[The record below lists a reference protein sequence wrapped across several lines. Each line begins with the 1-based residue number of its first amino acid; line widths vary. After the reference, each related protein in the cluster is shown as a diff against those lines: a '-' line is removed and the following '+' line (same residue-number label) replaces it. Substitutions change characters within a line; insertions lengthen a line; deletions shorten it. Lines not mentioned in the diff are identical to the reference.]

1 MPLFMVE
8 AVDPN
13 GKKVRKLFETDED
26 TLFIYLQFSNL
37 TPIKVKTLPK
47 VFKYLNIR
55 KLGSRV
61 KRAEIIEVLENLHL
75 IVKSGLPLS
84 TGILDLAEDAQNP
97 ALKDM
102 LYDIALKI
110 QGGMSLSNAVEQYKD
125 IFTDVVISL
134 FKIGEE
140 TGALDRTLRDAAEHL
155 RRIEDLISKTK
166 QALIYPVFAL
176 TAVFGALIFWTVYVM
191 PKLVKMFEDM
201 GIELP
206 AVTRGF
212 MQVAEFL
219 KGYGMFI
226 LGFIVISFILIKIMK
241 KKNEKV
247 RLFFDRLNLK
257 LPVIGVILKNFYYA
271 FFSEYLRLMISAG
284 LPLNRSLEIMGHN
297 LRNFVFK
304 KAILNVRSKIEEGFG
319 LSVAIKEEGIFSPL
333 VVRMISVGEQTGG
346 LEEQLKY
353 ISDYYY
359 YKVDY
364 ISQNIAKMIE
374 PIVISIVGVFLMIIM
389 VSLISPIFD
398 LITKL
403 ST

>member
-8 AVDPN
+8 AVDQS
-13 GKKVRKLFETDED
+13 GKKVRKVFDTDEN
-26 TLFIYLQFSNL
+26 TLFVYLQFSNL
-37 TPIKVKTLPK
+37 TPVRVKSLPEF
-47 VFKYLNIR
+47 FKYLNIR
-55 KLGSRV
+55 KIFKKV
-61 KRAEIIEVLENLHL
+61 KRSEIIEVLENLHL

-97 ALKDM
+97 ALKDI
-102 LYDIALKI
+102 LYDIAFKV
-110 QGGMSLSNAVEQYKD
+110 QGGMSLSNAVEPYRD
-125 IFTDVVISL
+125 ILTDVVISL
-134 FKIGEE
+134 FRIGEE
-140 TGALDRTLRDAAEHL
+140 TGTLDRTLKDAAEHL
-155 RRIEDLISKTK
+155 RRIEDLVSKTK

-176 TAVFGALIFWTVYVM
+176 TAVLSALIFWTVYVM

-206 AVTRGF
+206 SVTKGF
-212 MQVAEFL
+212 MYFADLL
-219 KGYGMFI
+219 KSYGLFI
-226 LGFIVISFILIKIMK
+226 LGSIVLSVFLIKFLK

-247 RLFFDRLNLK
+247 RLVFDRLNLK
-257 LPVIGVILKNFYYA
+257 LPVLGIILTNFYYA

-284 LPLNRSLEIMGHN
+284 LPLNRSLEIMGN
-297 LRNFVFK
+297 SLRNYVFK
-304 KAILNVRSKIEEGFG
+304 KAVLNVRSKIEEGSG
-319 LSVAIKEEGIFSPL
+319 LANSIKEEGIFSPL
-333 VVRMISVGEQTGG
+333 IVRMISVGEQTGG

-359 YKVDY
+359 NKVDY

-389 VSLISPIFD
+389 ISLISPIFD